1 MYKCFR
7 NFFQVITEKSFSGKT
22 VLLTA
27 GPTHEPIDPVRFI
40 GNHSTGK
47 MGYALAERFAQ
58 QGARVELISGP
69 VNLRTHHANIH
80 VTPVTTAQ
88 QMYEAVQQ
96 YAEAADVWVF
106 AAAVADY
113 RPKTVANRKIKKDG
127 DELTIELVK
136 NVDIA
141 AALGSRKR
149 EWQLSVGFALETDN
163 EAANA
168 RKKLQKKN
176 LDMIVLNSLNDPG
189 AGFAHD
195 TNKITVIEQE
205 ATHHFELKPKSEV
218 AQDIINLI
226 WKKLHV

>member
-1 MYKCFR
+1 
-7 NFFQVITEKSFSGKT
+7 VTEKSFKGKT

-47 MGYALAERFAQ
+47 MGYALAECFAQ
-58 QGARVELISGP
+58 RGAKVQLVSGP
-69 VNLRTHHANIH
+69 TNLRTHHANIE
-80 VTPVTTAQ
+80 VVAVTTADE
-88 QMYEAVQQ
+88 MYRAVLK

-113 RPKTVANRKIKKDG
+113 RPKTMADKKIKKDG

-141 AALGSRKR
+141 SALGKQKK
-149 EWQLSVGFALETDN
+149 EWQFSVGFALETHN
-163 EAANA
+163 ESANA
-168 RKKLQKKN
+168 REKLRKKN
-176 LDMIVLNSLNDPG
+176 LNMIVLNSLNDPG

-195 TNKITVIEQE
+195 TNQVTIIEE
-205 ATHHFELKPKSEV
+205 NATHSFELKPKSEL
-218 AQDIINLI
+218 AQDIVNLI
-226 WKKLHV
+226 WERLHG

>member
-1 MYKCFR
+1 M
-7 NFFQVITEKSFSGKT
+7 TEKSFKGKT

-47 MGYALAERFAQ
+47 MGYALAECFAQ
-58 QGARVELISGP
+58 RGAKVQLVSGP
-69 VNLRTHHANIH
+69 TNLRTHHANIE
-80 VTPVTTAQ
+80 VVAVTTADE
-88 QMYEAVQQ
+88 MYRAVLK

-113 RPKTVANRKIKKDG
+113 RPKTMADKKIKKDG

-141 AALGSRKR
+141 SALGKQKK
-149 EWQLSVGFALETDN
+149 EWQFSVGFALETHN
-163 EAANA
+163 ESANA
-168 RKKLQKKN
+168 REKLRKKN
-176 LDMIVLNSLNDPG
+176 LNMIVLNSLNDPG

-195 TNKITVIEQE
+195 TNQVTIIEE
-205 ATHHFELKPKSEV
+205 NATHSFELKPKSEL
-218 AQDIINLI
+218 AQDIVNLI
-226 WKKLHV
+226 WERLHG